1 MGTWNLFV
9 EFTTFSEE
17 FFFGGYDESGQCI
30 QQFLSGFLK

>member
-17 FFFGGYDESGQCI
+17 FFFKVAMMKVVNAFNNFCQDS
-30 QQFLSGFLK
+30 